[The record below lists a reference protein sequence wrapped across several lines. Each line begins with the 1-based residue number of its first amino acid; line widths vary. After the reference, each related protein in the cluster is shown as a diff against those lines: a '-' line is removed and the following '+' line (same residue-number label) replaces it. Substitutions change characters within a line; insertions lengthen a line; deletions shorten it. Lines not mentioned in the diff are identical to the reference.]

1 MTDVGGLGVK
11 LISVTILTRISLK
24 GGGVGGGNVVRG
36 GVGMGRGFFYGTVRY
51 KTWMRDRKPAKA
63 WDRVLEVKR

>member
-11 LISVTILTRISLK
+11 LISVTIVTRISLK

-36 GVGMGRGFFYGTVRY
+36 GVGMGRGFF
-51 KTWMRDRKPAKA
+51 
-63 WDRVLEVKR
+63 